1 MINFIEKIL
10 GKKKSMVDVETIPL
24 SEEQKRIFRK
34 QHEDV
39 YPPQWISGCAQSVG
53 QQREHN
59 EDALFCLDTVIAEG
73 HDSTSFGIF
82 IIADGMGGHEF
93 GEVASGTAI
102 HVMAENLIKNIYLP
116 LVNGHNTSQTDS
128 LQEIMESA
136 VENVQKLVTKK
147 APGGGTTL
155 TAAVILGGMVTIAHV
170 GDSRAYFVHPEG
182 RMEAITQDHSL
193 VRRLQE
199 LGQISDDEAV
209 NHPQR
214 NVLYRAVG
222 QAEPFRPDIQS
233 LEIPP
238 RASLMICSDGL
249 WGVVPDL
256 EMFRIIRSSEN
267 PTRACEQLVKA
278 ANEAGGPDNIT
289 VILIEPA

>member
-1 MINFIEKIL
+1 
-10 GKKKSMVDVETIPL
+10 
-24 SEEQKRIFRK
+24 
-34 QHEDV
+34 
-39 YPPQWISGCAQSVG
+39 
-53 QQREHN
+53 
-59 EDALFCLDTVIAEG
+59 
-73 HDSTSFGIF
+73 
-82 IIADGMGGHEF
+82 MGGHEF
-93 GEVASGTAI
+93 GEVASGTAV
-102 HVMAENLIKNIYLP
+102 HAMAESLIKNLYLP
-116 LVNGHNTSQTDS
+116 LVNGNNASPTES

-170 GDSRAYFVHPEG
+170 GDSRAYFIHPEG

-233 LEIPP
+233 LELSPHT
-238 RASLMICSDGL
+238 SLMICSDGL
-249 WGVVPDL
+249 WGVVPEM

-267 PTRACEQLVKA
+267 PTQACEQLVKA